1 MIEEKV
7 RLVYEDREGG
17 AVAFVTL
24 DREAKLNAL
33 DSDLMEQ
40 FALVFEQL
48 SRDENVRCVV
58 VTGAGERA
66 FAAGADVEEL
76 ASIVF
81 PPEARS
87 FIGRVHACCDA
98 VRNLAVPVIAR
109 INGHALG
116 AGLELAISCD
126 LRVAADNATFGM
138 PEVRLGI
145 PSVVEAALLPGLI
158 GWGRARE
165 MLLLGDT
172 YDAETALE
180 MGLVEAVVPASELDA
195 AVERRIASLMANG
208 PQAIR
213 LQKALLRR
221 WETLPLREAILVGV
235 DIFGQAFQTDEPG
248 IAMRA
253 WSTVSAIKPRLPKP
267 VEAPKAARPAKKPD
281 AKKPD
286 AKRPAKKPDAKKPDA
301 KRPAVKKAGR

>member
-1 MIEEKV
+1 MVQEKV
-7 RLVYEDREGG
+7 RLVREERDGG

-40 FALVFEQL
+40 FVVAIEQV
-48 SRDENVRCVV
+48 SRDESLRCVV

-66 FAAGADVEEL
+66 FAAGADVGEL
-76 ASIVF
+76 ASIVL
-81 PPEARS
+81 PSEARS
-87 FIGRVHACCDA
+87 FIARVHACCDA
-98 VRNLAVPVIAR
+98 VRNLDVPVIAR

-126 LRVAADNATFGM
+126 LRVAADNAAFGM

-172 YDAETALE
+172 YDAETALK
-180 MGLVEAVVPASELDA
+180 MGLVEAVVPAGDLDA

-221 WETLPLREAILVGV
+221 WETLPLREAILVGA
-235 DIFGQAFQTDEPG
+235 DTFGQAFQTDEPG
-248 IAMRA
+248 VAMRA
-253 WSTVSAIKPRLPKP
+253 WKSA
-267 VEAPKAARPAKKPD
+267 PAKST
-281 AKKPD
+281 AKKRGAD
-286 AKRPAKKPDAKKPDA
+286 R
-301 KRPAVKKAGR
+301 G

>member
-1 MIEEKV
+1 MIGEEKV
-7 RLVYEDREGG
+7 RLVYENREGG

-40 FALVFEQL
+40 FALIIEQL
-48 SRDENVRCVV
+48 SRDESLRCVV

-81 PPEARS
+81 PTEARS

-126 LRVAADNATFGM
+126 LRVASDNATFAM

-165 MLLLGDT
+165 MVLLGDS
-172 YDAETALE
+172 YDAETALK
-180 MGLVEAVVPASELDA
+180 MGLVEAVVPARELDA
-195 AVERRIASLMANG
+195 AVESRIASLMANG

-221 WETLPLREAILVGV
+221 WETLPLREAILVGA
-235 DIFGQAFQTDEPG
+235 DIFAEAFQTSEPG
-248 IAMRA
+248 IAMGS
-253 WSTVSAIKPRLPKP
+253 WSAVSAIKPRPPKP
-267 VEAPKAARPAKKPD
+267 AEPPKAAKPARKPAAKRSVAKKPD
-281 AKKPD
+281 A
-286 AKRPAKKPDAKKPDA
+286 
-301 KRPAVKKAGR
+301 GRG